1 MKYFDAGPTA
11 SYNGVFTFF
20 LSNRN
25 YGKTWGFQRRQA
37 QRALKHGKKC
47 IWVRRFKKEAK
58 EAAAKLYKSS
68 DLLAFCGLT
77 P

>member
-1 MKYFDAGPTA
+1 MQYFDAGPTA

-37 QRALKHGKKC
+37 QRALKHGKSAYGFVGSKGSK
-47 IWVRRFKKEAK
+47 RGGRKA
-58 EAAAKLYKSS
+58 L
-68 DLLAFCGLT
+68 
-77 P
+77 